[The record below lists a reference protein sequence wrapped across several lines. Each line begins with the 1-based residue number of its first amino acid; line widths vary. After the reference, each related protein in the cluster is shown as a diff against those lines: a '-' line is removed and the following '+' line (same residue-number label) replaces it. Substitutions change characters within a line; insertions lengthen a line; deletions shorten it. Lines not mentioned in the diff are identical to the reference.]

1 MKDQNMLGHT
11 CMLYTDDDFNKM
23 INAADPYF

>member
-1 MKDQNMLGHT
+1 MLGHT
-11 CMLYTDDDFNKM
+11 GMLHTADAFNKM